1 MSGVD
6 ISAPGCFRTGGSVT
20 ARATASDNPCD
31 DKETEAQRVLIFMDA
46 QAAIAGTLESWLP
59 RLIASN
65 DALEAALS
73 LLRDLYLARR
83 NFPEDTVLRQV
94 EDALNKAA
102 KAKSAF

>member
-1 MSGVD
+1 MNK
-6 ISAPGCFRTGGSVT
+6 
-20 ARATASDNPCD
+20 SDDPCNS
-31 DKETEAQRVLIFMDA
+31 KETQIKRVIMFMDA

-73 LLRDLYLARR
+73 LLRDHYLTRHGL
-83 NFPEDTVLRQV
+83 PESAVLKQV
-94 EDALNKAA
+94 EDALSKAV

>member
-1 MSGVD
+1 
-6 ISAPGCFRTGGSVT
+6 VT
-20 ARATASDNPCD
+20 AGSTASDNPYD
-31 DKETEAQRVLIFMDA
+31 DKEAEAQKVIVFMDA

-73 LLRDLYLARR
+73 LLRDMYFARR
-83 NFPEDTVLRQV
+83 SFPEDTILRQV

-102 KAKSAF
+102 KAKTAF